1 MLRHTWLSWLTPISP
16 IRSEIYDRTHLG
28 LGHGLALEQG
38 LALVP
43 CRNGLIPQGKQT
55 NSGATI
61 AGQNASFPKSWSFF
75 STKSVAH
82 WPSYSWAKESDL
94 STGLDQQSE

>member
-1 MLRHTWLSWLTPISP
+1 MGVIDKKKPLLRHTWLPWLTPLSP

-43 CRNGLIPQGKQT
+43 CRNRLIPQGKQT

-61 AGQNASFPKSWSFF
+61 AGPTLRSQNHGLFF
-75 STKSVAH
+75 R
-82 WPSYSWAKESDL
+82 
-94 STGLDQQSE
+94 QNQ